1 MIWELVKKKMDE
13 GLNESVVN
21 ESVFECWMVLLAT
34 AMEVQYILIWSHCFD
49 GMETQTRLSLAVRE

>member
-1 MIWELVKKKMDE
+1 MDE